1 MIHLRICSLALC
13 LVLCGLGCGDD
24 SDDSSTEGAASAAPD
39 GGADSGD
46 AADAPDDDVDDGNG
60 SDPGSTATAE
70 AADDLAPLPE
80 DLTLPIIFVHGFAGS
95 ADQYRSQK
103 MRFVA
108 NGYPAERIRAYD
120 HDGAGFAVGEYVTG
134 VGEVI
139 DQALED
145 FGTEQVYLVGH
156 SRGTLVSSM
165 YLGNPDNAA
174 KVAKYIA
181 LDGSPCPTAVPCV
194 APNQAGLPGQ
204 SHVEVATSAESFVMQ
219 YEFLIGEAPQV
230 VDIVPQLAPV
240 EISGRAV
247 DFPANVGR
255 AGAVLEIWEI
265 DSATGHRVG
274 DAPIDTYELDESGE
288 FGPTTVDPDK
298 HYELALLNPD
308 AGAQHFYFQR
318 FPRTTDFLRLL
329 SGDPDT
335 SETRM
340 NTNGGENHAAI
351 IAMRMREWHT
361 TDVLEIGVESDAGSA
376 EPMNI
381 ISQAVGDGAI
391 AIHIHDDTTTPGE
404 SSLEL
409 LDWFSTQPFQSGVDL
424 YMPASADPDGTITLT
439 NLPRGDADRPQV
451 LNVPNWA
458 SEDHLITVV
467 FSDYAQD

>member
-1 MIHLRICSLALC
+1 MHLRYCSLVLC

-24 SDDSSTEGAASAAPD
+24 SDDGSAEGASSATAD
-39 GGADSGD
+39 GGAGTGDDADASAGD
-46 AADAPDDDVDDGNG
+46 ADDGDG
-60 SDPGSTATAE
+60 SATPSASTGE
-70 AADDLAPLPE
+70 PADDLAPLP
-80 DLTLPIIFVHGFAGS
+80 DDVALPLVFVHGFAGS

-134 VGEVI
+134 VGQVI

-174 KVAKYIA
+174 KVAKYVA

-230 VDIVPQLAPV
+230 VDIVPQIEPV

-255 AGAVLEIWEI
+255 AGATLEIWEI
-265 DSATGHRVG
+265 DSQTGHRTG
-274 DAPIDTYELDESGE
+274 EAPIDTYELDESGD

-298 HYELALLNPD
+298 HYELALVNPE
-308 AGAQHFYFQR
+308 AGTQHFYFQR

-335 SETRM
+335 SETTM
-340 NTNGGENHAAI
+340 HTNSGEDHAAI

-361 TDVLEIGVESDAGSA
+361 TDVLEIGVDSDVGSA
-376 EPMNI
+376 EPTNI
-381 ISQAVGDGAI
+381 ISEAVGDGAI
-391 AIHIHDDTTTPGE
+391 AIHIHDDTDSPGE

-409 LDWFSTQPFQSGVDL
+409 LDWFSSQPFQSGVDL
-424 YMPASADPDGTITLT
+424 YMPASVDPDGTITLT
-439 NLPRGDADRPQV
+439 NLPRGDADHPQV

-458 SEDHLITVV
+458 SEGHLITVV
-467 FSDYAQD
+467 FTDYAQD